1 MPKFSYIK
9 FKDIKEAHRY
19 DADYFKPE
27 YLNKISILKNNS
39 VPLGKFMLKGNYG
52 ILPKSEDYGKGNTIL
67 IRGGDLRGDLL
78 DLENLIKVPD
88 LYFNEKYD
96 VKINDILILVKG
108 ATIANSDGVILCHQ
122 NFSKCIFNGSVFRV
136 RLNEKINPFFVY
148 LFMTT
153 KYFTFQKE
161 REVANNGIEYNSLQT
176 IKDYKIPLLD
186 EKFQDSIESFVK
198 TIYQKQEESKRIYNE
213 AEELLLSEL
222 GLLDFKPQ
230 NDLTFSATKKEIEKA
245 HRFDSEYFEP
255 KYDDIIERIEKY
267 SGGWDLVKKAINF
280 KDKNF
285 GLKTDQKYKYLALSN
300 ISNQGYVTDY
310 QEELGKDLPSRARR
324 KINTGDVI
332 ISSIE
337 GSLSSCA
344 IIEEEFD
351 NAICST
357 GFFVV
362 NSEKIN
368 PETLLILFKSNIIQ
382 ELLIRGSKGTIL
394 TAISKSE
401 IESIKIPLLK
411 KTIQDKIAEK
421 ITKSHKLR
429 KESKELLESAKKMVE
444 EEIEKSK

>member
-1 MPKFSYIK
+1 MPQISHIK
-9 FKDIKEAHRY
+9 FKDITEARRY
-19 DADYFKPE
+19 DAEYFKPK
-27 YLNKISILKNNS
+27 YLKDDKNLDKFGFHFLNDISEVKGGKRL
-39 VPLGKFMLKGNYG
+39 PLGESFSQDGIPYIRAEDIKNDFVQYENVPRISEELHKKLHNYQTKKG
-52 ILPKSEDYGKGNTIL
+52 DV
-67 IRGGDLRGDLL
+67 LL
-78 DLENLIKVPD
+78 NIV
-88 LYFNEKYD
+88 
-96 VKINDILILVKG
+96 
-108 ATIANSDGVILCHQ
+108 
-122 NFSKCIFNGSVFRV
+122 GSVGGIGLVFFNIKKCNLTENACKITSSDKLNPETVFAYLLSKYGQNQIHREKVGTVQEKLALERIRRFKMPVFR
-136 RLNEKINPFFVY
+136 ES
-148 LFMTT
+148 
-153 KYFTFQKE
+153 FQD
-161 REVANNGIEYNSLQT
+161 Q
-176 IKDYKIPLLD
+176 IKDKIDL
-186 EKFQDSIESFVK
+186 S
-198 TIYQKQEESKRIYNE
+198 YQKQEESEKLYKE
-213 AEELLLSEL
+213 AGEILLSEL
-222 GLLDFKPQ
+222 GLLNFKPQ
-230 NDLTFSATKKEIEKA
+230 NFLTFSTTKKEIGKA
-245 HRFDSEYFEP
+245 HRFDGEYFEP

-267 SGGWDLVKKAINF
+267 SGGWDFVKKVINF